1 MYYFKNKTVK
11 KVENVEIYLASIDD
25 LIKTKEV
32 KGFSYTLEDEKIIEY
47 MKLSTKD
54 KLKWLE
60 EINEFMDMVL
70 NPKEKELRA
79 KLRRCEI

>member
-1 MYYFKNKTVK
+1 MN
-11 KVENVEIYLASIDD
+11 
-25 LIKTKEV
+25 

-60 EINEFMDMVL
+60 EINEFMDLVL